1 MLRPTFGSD
10 YLLDS
15 TVSELETFLK
25 NGWITTQSFDIMV
38 QQLQFEKTQPAAA
51 REGRS
56 VVQAAA
62 GVPVPQDRLR
72 QLQEERAA
80 TSRFNL
86 PFHHSKS
93 GGSDTGRSSSDSNGG
108 GGARDYG
115 HGHAAIEDRPRPNAP
130 LFRTA
135 VAVETFDPE
144 DAGDLPLRPGDVVEV
159 LSDGERVL
167 HPLGKLHLAVFHH
180 LLLNAANIALY
191 AIHERRLLVFFAF
204 HPDAAS
210 GGRTFRVAFYV
221 LYIAYCANAVGQ
233 AVVTAATATRPRP
246 EASPS
251 PAPI

>member
-1 MLRPTFGSD
+1 MHILNSTSTADRSFGADLLRGALVAHGPYLSISHLLTREQAAPQESVDNCPGDVVAGRGRISTQVLASALWSVKWAEAKSGMRRVVVCGPQGFEGAVYDML
-10 YLLDS
+10 
-15 TVSELETFLK
+15 
-25 NGWITTQSFDIMV
+25 DIMV

-93 GGSDTGRSSSDSNGG
+93 GGSDGRSSSDSNGG
-108 GGARDYG
+108 GGAREYG

-144 DAGDLPLRPGDVVEV
+144 DAGDLPLRPGDVVE
-159 LSDGERVL
+159 
-167 HPLGKLHLAVFHH
+167 
-180 LLLNAANIALY
+180 
-191 AIHERRLLVFFAF
+191 
-204 HPDAAS
+204 
-210 GGRTFRVAFYV
+210 
-221 LYIAYCANAVGQ
+221 
-233 AVVTAATATRPRP
+233 
-246 EASPS
+246 
-251 PAPI
+251 